1 MDSMLRRGGPV
12 DPAVEE
18 AAGPRRRW
26 LHYARLLLRVLP
38 FLALVFGL
46 VYDGLTPPDVT
57 PVPFFAAAPLIAAP
71 LYTLR
76 ATVLI
81 GVLSVLCTLTVR
93 LTRDEFYPAQVA
105 TELFTVFTVGV
116 LAGVVNTVVRRGDL
130 RLANARQMAEAA
142 QRAVMPVPERELGA
156 LRIASRYEAAQQEAN
171 LGGDLYVVQDT
182 PYGVRVI
189 LGDVR
194 GKGMTAVTAVAI
206 VVGVFREVAERA
218 PTIEECALR
227 LDQAVVRE
235 RDRRGQD
242 LERAEGFVTAVFAE
256 FSRDGR
262 TLRLVDHGHP
272 PPLLLEPG
280 RKPRLLEVGEPGGPL
295 ALSDLVGSP
304 RPGPRIELRPGAT
317 VLFYTDGLTE
327 ARDDH
332 GVFYDPIE
340 RLDGRVFR
348 EPEDLLDFLSEDVV
362 LHAGGDVEDDMA
374 LLAVRCREAGAG
386 TDGAAAATPA
396 S

>member
-1 MDSMLRRGGPV
+1 
-12 DPAVEE
+12 
-18 AAGPRRRW
+18 
-26 LHYARLLLRVLP
+26 
-38 FLALVFGL
+38 
-46 VYDGLTPPDVT
+46 
-57 PVPFFAAAPLIAAP
+57 
-71 LYTLR
+71 
-76 ATVLI
+76 
-81 GVLSVLCTLTVR
+81 
-93 LTRDEFYPAQVA
+93 
-105 TELFTVFTVGV
+105 
-116 LAGVVNTVVRRGDL
+116 
-130 RLANARQMAEAA
+130 
-142 QRAVMPVPERELGA
+142 
-156 LRIASRYEAAQQEAN
+156 
-171 LGGDLYVVQDT
+171 
-182 PYGVRVI
+182 VRVI

-280 RKPRLLEVGEPGGPL
+280 RKPQLLEVGEPGGPL

-348 EPEDLLDFLSEDVV
+348 EPEDLLDFLSEDVA

-386 TDGAAAATPA
+386 TGGAAAATPA